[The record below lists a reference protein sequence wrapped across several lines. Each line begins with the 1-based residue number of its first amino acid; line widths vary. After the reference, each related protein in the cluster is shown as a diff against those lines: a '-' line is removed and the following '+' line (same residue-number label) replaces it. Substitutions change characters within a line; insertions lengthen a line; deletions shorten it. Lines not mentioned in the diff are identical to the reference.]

1 MQRGVLYAERLCR
14 EVSFMQ
20 RCMSFM
26 QRGVQRGFAERCPL
40 CINPSKMSVFDA
52 RYCPLSGSGDSTEEH

>member
-1 MQRGVLYAERLCR
+1 MQRGYAERCPLCRGVLYAERCY
-14 EVSFMQ
+14 
-20 RCMSFM
+20 
-26 QRGVQRGFAERCPL
+26 AERCPLCINPL